1 MSILAMAY
9 ADRHIKGTC
18 QRIRDEV
25 VLELSMDEKTNV
37 TGRIRQHT
45 FQPKFFYVIR
55 NIACRAST
63 RYFSVALN
71 RNDYRRGRS
80 PLGHQFHGIAVVT
93 PGVKSACKRPN
104 MLNSPL
110 P

>member
-1 MSILAMAY
+1 MSILAMGY
-9 ADRHIKGTC
+9 ADRHIKGRC
-18 QRIRDEV
+18 QGTRDEV
-25 VLELSMDEKTNV
+25 VLALSMDEKTNV

-55 NIACRAST
+55 NLACRAST
-63 RYFSVALN
+63 RYFPVTVN

-80 PLGHQFHGIAVVT
+80 LLGHQFHGIAMVT

-104 MLNSPL
+104 MLNSSL